1 MAFFKRKLTVIESFE
16 SALKSKQAARQKL
29 AEQLNIA
36 EKVLEEKCLVAE
48 RVAIAGAA
56 NASLNEEKSTCGP
69 SRTAPN
75 HCVPHWQNSMSRYS
89 EARAAIHPPPLRLVG
104 AIADHAACA
113 EGPQKLNCVRWRGR
127 CLCPHHEGPFGPR
140 AATPSRRVIVY

>member
-1 MAFFKRKLTVIESFE
+1 MAFFKRKLTVIVSFE

-56 NASLNEEKSTCGP
+56 NASLNEQRSTP
-69 SRTAPN
+69 
-75 HCVPHWQNSMSRYS
+75 
-89 EARAAIHPPPLRLVG
+89 
-104 AIADHAACA
+104 
-113 EGPQKLNCVRWRGR
+113 
-127 CLCPHHEGPFGPR
+127 GPR
-140 AATPSRRVIVY
+140 QITACRIGRIR